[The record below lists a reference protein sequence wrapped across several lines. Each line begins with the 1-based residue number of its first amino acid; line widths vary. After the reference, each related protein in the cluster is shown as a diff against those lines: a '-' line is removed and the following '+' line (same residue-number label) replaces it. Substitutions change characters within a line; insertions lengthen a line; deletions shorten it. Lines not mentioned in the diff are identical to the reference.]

1 MMRDQLDLYDLR
13 RREVQALG
21 AALSCRNWHMM
32 ETAYNSLRDKLDR
45 AGFTVAGPRATPSQR
60 LDAATVE
67 REALAERIRAAV
79 TYQYMPMAVRKLLS
93 EAAAALATEPHQHG
107 GKGA

>member
-1 MMRDQLDLYDLR
+1 MVPGGFGHGTSHCKHCFATE
-13 RREVQALG
+13 REIAFALG
-21 AALSCRNWHMM
+21 PVCSSAPTPPS
-32 ETAYNSLRDKLDR
+32 
-45 AGFTVAGPRATPSQR
+45 TPSQR

>member
-1 MMRDQLDLYDLR
+1 MTPVTQADRDAAYPFRGMVMAVDCGPERWNAGEFDDTPLI
-13 RREVQALG
+13 QAF
-21 AALSCRNWHMM
+21 ASH
-32 ETAYNSLRDKLDR
+32 
-45 AGFTVAGPRATPSQR
+45 RATPSQR